1 MAMSLRSALV
11 VLIVGFVIA
20 CGSTSGN
27 DAGIDAGSATA
38 GGSAGG
44 APIIEAT
51 DAGVFLGA
59 RCDPTLALEMLNA
72 CGIEPRNYFEDR
84 KCLAIR
90 SPDGGALDPTELMP
104 FLQQGVAE
112 SCAFFGA
119 QRLSCM
125 EPEFRT
131 CRSVNATSGVAARDA
146 VAFVAL
152 QTCSGLLGPR
162 FYSSCLMPCDTAHRA
177 CADACPTTTIGECS
191 ECSWSCGRQFMG
203 CARTCTIL
211 PDAGFLD
218 GGM

>member
-1 MAMSLRSALV
+1 MSLRSSLV
-11 VLIVGFVIA
+11 LLIVVFVIA
-20 CGSTSGN
+20 CGSASSK
-27 DAGIDAGSATA
+27 DAGVDAGPMA

-44 APIIEAT
+44 APTIEAT

-59 RCDPTLALEMLNA
+59 RCEPTLALEMLNA

-90 SPDGGALDPTELMP
+90 SADGGELMP

-119 QRLSCM
+119 QRLLCM
-125 EPEFRT
+125 EPEFRK
-131 CRSVNATSGVAARDA
+131 CRSVAASSGVAARDA
-146 VAFVAL
+146 TAFVAL

-162 FYSSCLMPCDTAHRA
+162 FY
-177 CADACPTTTIGECS
+177 CPTTTIGECS

-218 GGM
+218 AGM